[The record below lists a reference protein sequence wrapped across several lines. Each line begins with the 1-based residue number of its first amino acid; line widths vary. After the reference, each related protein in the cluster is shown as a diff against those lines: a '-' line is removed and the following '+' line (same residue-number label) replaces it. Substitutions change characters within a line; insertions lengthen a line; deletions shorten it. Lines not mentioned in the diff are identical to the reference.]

1 MLIPIERPGDLSVGT
16 SSVNSSKFVSGGV
29 LTERTVG
36 EILPALEE
44 QVKGL
49 ADIMEKIQTAMNEK
63 AKGRN
68 SRVNP
73 DLIFFLKKSLNTAKS
88 TRSWSKEWPLLV
100 PPLALDRANPAS

>member
-16 SSVNSSKFVSGGV
+16 SSVNSSKLFSGGV

-68 SRVNP
+68 S
-73 DLIFFLKKSLNTAKS
+73 
-88 TRSWSKEWPLLV
+88 
-100 PPLALDRANPAS
+100 